1 MTYEERIQILDNGII
16 RMNTYLSYGSSYNS
30 RLYGYGED
38 VKKYS
43 IDILEKIGAPQYS
56 INSVQYVSFDAC
68 RRDMLG
74 GHMAG
79 EYEMLCANK
88 CNAYKQSVNSII
100 SILNQERT
108 RLSKEQADEEQQKI
122 YDAQIASNKLQ
133 KESILWAKIAAWAG
147 IGSAIIGLASIVFSI
162 FLYLCKH

>member
-1 MTYEERIQILDNGII
+1 MTYEEKIQILDNGII
-16 RMNTYLSYGSSYNS
+16 LMNTYLSYGSSYND
-30 RLYGYGED
+30 RLFDYGVG
-38 VKKYS
+38 VKREV
-43 IDILEKIGAPQYS
+43 IDILKKINAPQYS
-56 INSVQYVSFDAC
+56 ISSIQNVSFDSC

-100 SILNQERT
+100 SILNQERS
-108 RLSKEQADEEQQKI
+108 RLVKEQQDEEQKKS

-133 KESILWAKIAAWAG
+133 QESIMWGKIAAFA
-147 IGSAIIGLASIVFSI
+147 SVASIIVTI
-162 FLYLCKH
+162 ILYLCKN